1 MASYSLEVFMALNKT
16 AILAAGDIKLDKVA
30 VPEWGGD
37 VYLKTISGID
47 RDQFEEGYSEQK
59 MKNFRAR
66 FLVLTLC
73 DEKGDRLFTDAEVA
87 ELAKKSSLVLN
98 RLFEKAWGFNAFTN
112 EAVDDLG
119 NDSTVAPSDGSTSA

>member
-1 MASYSLEVFMALNKT
+1 MALNKT
-16 AILAAGDIKLDKVA
+16 AILAAGDIKLDKVT

-37 VYLKTISGID
+37 VYLRTISGID

>member
-1 MASYSLEVFMALNKT
+1 MALNKT

>member
-1 MASYSLEVFMALNKT
+1 MALNKT

-98 RLFEKAWGFNAFTN
+98 RLFEKSWGFNAFTN